1 MLLVRHPLQLLA
13 LPNRVITFVG
23 TFSLPSFLVL
33 NPGLNLVVRF
43 GSSIGL
49 Q

>member
-13 LPNRVITFVG
+13 LRSGHHVHWDI
-23 TFSLPSFLVL
+23 SLLSFLVL
-33 NPGLNLVVRF
+33 NSGLNLVVRF